1 MPWILLAAAVVA
13 LIVAFKT
20 TSVGLL
26 ALCLLLSFGLSMAA
40 VVQLLAQRVAS
51 RSRDEGAMIDPVAL
65 AQLRSRA
72 QANSSADAAAQPQRP
87 Q

>member
-1 MPWILLAAAVVA
+1 MPWILLAAAAAA

-26 ALCLLLSFGLSMAA
+26 ALCLLLSFGLSVAGL
-40 VVQLLAQRVAS
+40 VQLLARRVAS

-65 AQLRSRA
+65 AQLRSKA
-72 QANSSADAAAQPQRP
+72 QADAAGDPAAPHQHQ
-87 Q
+87 